1 MTISTKDGLTDRQA
15 AHFFAAPESPGQ
27 RQYEALRAFFVEQLP
42 SAQVA
47 QRFRYSPGAFRV
59 LCHQFR
65 HDADK
70 REAFF
75 AHARSGPD
83 HAPVRDLVRERAV
96 ALRKQYLSVYD
107 IQRQLAAEGQS
118 ISIHSLTVLLHEEGF
133 ARLPRRRDEERPPLV
148 RPEPA
153 AIADVRT
160 LDLQPRTF
168 RTRLGGLFV
177 FVPLMRE
184 LRLPEVVRQ
193 AKLPGTAMIPAEQAV
208 RTLLALKL
216 VGKERKS
223 HVMDLVADDGIAL
236 FAGLNV
242 VPKRSYLAA
251 YSSSVDDRAIERFMA
266 AWFNETPRAGL
277 THGASLD
284 LDFHTVP
291 TNSTHEPLE
300 KHYISSRSRSQ
311 QGMLTFLARD
321 AEQRVLCYAH
331 AGIAK
336 NDQAGEIVRFVDFYE
351 RHTGAVPAELVFDS
365 KLTTYAQLAKIAA
378 RDIHFITLRR
388 RTRKMLG
395 DIYSRPA
402 SAWQRITLPA
412 LTRLFRTPKVLDERV
427 QLKGYPRPL
436 RQMTVIDLGHEE
448 PTILLTNNDKIT
460 PTALV
465 TRYAQRMLIE
475 NGIAEAVQFFHLDAL
490 SSMVGLKVDFDL
502 QITLMA
508 STLYRLLAE
517 KVGAGYD
524 HAQAKTLFRN
534 LLEVSATVSIEP
546 ERVSVTL
553 DKHAH
558 NPFLVKSR
566 LADTPTRMSW
576 FGNKALHLQF
586 G

>member
-75 AHARSGPD
+75 AKARSGPD

-107 IQRQLAAEGQS
+107 IQRQLAAEGHS
-118 ISIHSLTVLLHEEGF
+118 ISINSLTVLLHEEGF
-133 ARLPRRRDEERPPLV
+133 ARLPRRRDDERPPLV

-168 RTRLGGLFV
+168 RTRFGGLFV
-177 FVPLMRE
+177 FVPLMRK
-184 LRLPEVVRQ
+184 LRLPDVVRQ
-193 AKLPGTAMIPAEQAV
+193 AKLRGTAMIPAEQAV

-336 NDQAGEIVRFVDFYE
+336 DDQAGEIVRFVDFYE

-412 LTRLFRTPKVLDERV
+412 LTRLFRTPKVLDEHV
-427 QLKGYPRPL
+427 QLKGYPHQL

-553 DKHAH
+553 DRHAH